1 MSDVAKV
8 VIVGGGPV
16 GAALALALSG
26 SGLEVMLLEARLAEE
41 RASDPRP
48 LALSYGS
55 RLILERL
62 GVWEALAPVT
72 AIDRI
77 HISQKN
83 GFGRVAL
90 SAAEAKLPALG
101 YVADYTQLH
110 ATLHNALQDRGPA
123 LRYVTGANVTAIRD
137 APASSVI
144 EFTAGGIP
152 HTVTA
157 SLVVAADGGTL
168 EGVAELRSVDYRQ
181 SALTTRI
188 HSELPHRNT
197 AFERFTVD
205 GPIALLPTGNDL
217 ALVWSAKHE
226 QAEHLRELAPAE
238 FVVQLERHF
247 GKRLGALSMQGR
259 RSLFPLGL
267 RYATQVT
274 KKRAILIGNAA
285 QTLHPVAGQGFNLGL
300 RDAWELAEEAQRSGY
315 DALGE
320 PGMLTA
326 YAARRRL
333 DRRGGIWF
341 TDSLVRMFSN
351 DIAPLR
357 LARGAGLTLL
367 GCVPPLKNFVVRR
380 MTFGARG

>member
-1 MSDVAKV
+1 MNDAAQI

-16 GAALALALSG
+16 GAALALALTG
-26 SGLEVMLLEARLAEE
+26 SGLEVMLLEARPAGE

-62 GVWEALAPVT
+62 GVWAALAPVT

-77 HISQKN
+77 HISQQA

-90 SAAEAKLPALG
+90 SAAEARLPALG

-110 ATLHNALQDRGPA
+110 TALHNAVQSRGPA
-123 LRYVTGANVTAIRD
+123 LRYVAGASVSAIRD
-137 APASSVI
+137 AGASSVV
-144 EFTAGGIP
+144 EFTAGGAQKA
-152 HTVTA
+152 VSA
-157 SLVVAADGGTL
+157 SLVVAADGGAL
-168 EGVAELRSVDYRQ
+168 DGVARMRSADYRQ
-181 SALTTRI
+181 SAVTARV

-197 AFERFTVD
+197 AYERFTSG
-205 GPIALLPTGNDL
+205 GPIALLPAGDDL
-217 ALVWSAKHE
+217 ALIWSAGHE
-226 QAEHLRELAPAE
+226 RAQELCELAPAE
-238 FVVQLERHF
+238 FAAQLERHF
-247 GKRLGALSMQGR
+247 GKRLGALEVGGKR
-259 RSLFPLGL
+259 ALFPLGL
-267 RYATQVT
+267 RYATQIT

-300 RDAWELAEEAQRSGY
+300 RDAWELAEEALRWGR
-315 DALGE
+315 DGLGE
-320 PGMLTA
+320 AGMLKA

-333 DRRGGIWF
+333 DRSGGIWF
-341 TDSLVRMFSN
+341 TDSLVRTFSN

-357 LARGAGLTLL
+357 LARGAGLALL